1 MEAVFLKETLPTAWK
16 LLSLT
21 GHLCLLLPQDKTSG
35 EVFFFSFRAV
45 SWPLFFL
52 LINSAIYWVVLL
64 SHQLLRPDPL
74 YAVPCARGVANMNR
88 AQNKAAGNLRIFR
101 QTTGK
106 MS

>member
-1 MEAVFLKETLPTAWK
+1 MEAFVFNRPSVSTAA
-16 LLSLT
+16 T
-21 GHLCLLLPQDKTSG
+21 GQDIRG
-35 EVFFFSFRAV
+35 GFFFSFRAV

>member
-1 MEAVFLKETLPTAWK
+1 MEAFVFNRPSVSTAA
-16 LLSLT
+16 T
-21 GHLCLLLPQDKTSG
+21 GQDIRG
-35 EVFFFSFRAV
+35 GFFFFPSGQYPGLF
-45 SWPLFFL
+45 FFL

>member
-35 EVFFFSFRAV
+35 EVFFFFFFLQDGILAS
-45 SWPLFFL
+45 FFL
-52 LINSAIYWVVLL
+52 LINSAVYWVVLL
-64 SHQLLRPDPL
+64 SHQLLHPDSL

-88 AQNKAAGNLRIFR
+88 AQNKAAGNLKIFR
-101 QTTGK
+101 
-106 MS
+106 